1 MLGRW
6 GWRWRMGRA
15 GGRGGALGWA
25 RGDVAGRHEV
35 LRTVFPAD
43 GGQPYQQV
51 LDLAELGWYLPV
63 FPVAGPDLAAAVAGI
78 CGEPFDLAVGVPLR
92 ARLLRLG
99 PD

>member
-6 GWRWRMGRA
+6 GRRWRMWPA
-15 GGRGGALGWA
+15 
-25 RGDVAGRHEV
+25 RHEV

-43 GGQPYQQV
+43 GGQPYQRV

-63 FPVAGPDLAAAVAGI
+63 IAGGRAGSGRGGGAGSAGRRLTWRPDVPV
-78 CGEPFDLAVGVPLR
+78 R

-99 PD
+99 RG